1 MSAVTIKIELPP
13 ESQALIRN
21 FDKMPDELPKAI
33 KRGMDRALSVVRGR
47 IQANRLSGKGPFPPS
62 AHRLGEVTGQ
72 LRGSAREEPAVIA
85 GNTVTGAIGTP
96 IVYGAVHEFGFSG
109 TVRGKG
115 GTSRQM
121 NMPERA
127 PFRTGI
133 TENADYIAGE
143 ISTEIDKS
151 LGNLNK

>member
-1 MSAVTIKIELPP
+1 MSAVTITIELPP

-21 FDKMPDELPKAI
+21 FDKLPDELPKAI

-47 IQANRLSGKGPFPPS
+47 IQEKRLSGKGPYPPS
-62 AHRLGEVTGQ
+62 QHRLGEVTGQ

-96 IVYGAVHEFGFSG
+96 VIYGAVHEFGFSG
-109 TVRGKG
+109 AVRGKG
-115 GTSRQM
+115 GGSRRM
-121 NMPERA
+121 NLPERA

-133 TENADYIAGE
+133 TENQDYIAGE
-143 ISTEIDKS
+143 ITAEIDKS
-151 LGNLNK
+151 LENLSK